1 MLRQSIRTAARTC
14 TRTGRAALGVCV
26 AFGLLGCG
34 RSRVTDLVS
43 PLNVISVCDLF
54 DNLPRYRAQMVAIR
68 GVYYY
73 GALRQDDCSRPFVTG
88 SRRWASALDMV
99 GSHLAA
105 VTGEPVPFRTN
116 QESWDNLDKT
126 CIREGQ
132 QGHRVVI
139 WATVVGEVRAPER
152 YVLPSGAVVLGYGH
166 LGALPA
172 EIVIRRVVNVEV
184 KPDPASRYDYTPRKA
199 GPW

>member
-1 MLRQSIRTAARTC
+1 MRQQSTRTAAQVC
-14 TRTGRAALGVCV
+14 TRTGLIALGAWAVL
-26 AFGLLGCG
+26 AFLGCG
-34 RSRVTDLVS
+34 RSRVTDLAS
-43 PLNVISVCDLF
+43 PSKVISVCDLF
-54 DNLPRYRAQMVAIR
+54 DNLPSYRGKMVAVR
-68 GVYYY
+68 GVYNYY
-73 GALRQDDCSRPFVTG
+73 SLGQNDCSRPFVTG

-99 GSHLAA
+99 GSHSAA
-105 VTGEPVPFRTN
+105 FEGEPVPFTTN
-116 QESWDNLDKT
+116 QQSWDNLDNT

-132 QGHRVVI
+132 LGHRVVI

-184 KPDPASRYDYTPRKA
+184 KPDPASKYDYKLRKQ
-199 GPW
+199 GPA